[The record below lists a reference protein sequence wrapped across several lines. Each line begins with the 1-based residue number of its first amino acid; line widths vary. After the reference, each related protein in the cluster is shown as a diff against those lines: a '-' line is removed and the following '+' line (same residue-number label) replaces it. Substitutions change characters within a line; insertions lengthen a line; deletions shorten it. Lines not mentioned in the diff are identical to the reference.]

1 MAKSHKTTVTR
12 RGSALSQSG
21 KSTRKSASESK
32 TRSFGV
38 SDSAKQATHRFI
50 TKYRPALRDLEKH

>member
-1 MAKSHKTTVTR
+1 MVKSHKTPDAR

-21 KSTRKSASESK
+21 KGLRQSASESK
-32 TRSFGV
+32 TRGFGV